1 MKKLLAIILVFLFLM
16 GSTTAFAAT
25 SATITGDMVNLRTGA
40 GTGYA
45 RICYLYTGDTVTVT
59 GTSGSWTKVLYN
71 GQSGYVY
78 SQYVSTADIAAASV
92 TNLYYGCSGTAVK
105 ALQENLILLGYLDDT
120 ADGVFGSKTAAAVR
134 LYQTKNGLTVDGIA
148 GKITQGAISAEVG
161 RIETVI
167 ATAKQYLGLAY
178 QWGGSSPETGFD
190 CSGFTQYCF
199 AQAGITIPRVSYNQA
214 AGGITISA
222 SEMRPGDIV
231 CFNSPVSHVGIYL
244 GDGLFIHSPKE
255 GDVVKTTAL
264 QYMNLTKIVRYTGK

>member
-40 GTGYA
+40 GTGYT
-45 RICYLYTGDTVTVT
+45 RSCYLYTGDTVTVT
-59 GTSGSWTKVLYN
+59 GASGSWTKVLYN

-78 SQYVSTADIAAASV
+78 SQYVSTAYTATASV
-92 TNLYYGCSGTAVK
+92 TNLYYGCSGTAVR
-105 ALQENLILLGYLDDT
+105 ALQENLILLGYLNDT

-148 GKITQGAISAEVG
+148 GKITQGAINAEVG

-214 AGGITISA
+214 AGGITVLA
-222 SEMRPGDIV
+222 SEIRPGDIV

-255 GDVVKTTAL
+255 GDVVKITAL